1 MLIRNMLIKYYSAAG
16 GEGGDGGG
24 SGSGAPEITPEI
36 QKLIDEQVNAQ
47 VSGLKNKNSELLG
60 KLKESTESLKRFD
73 GIDPD
78 AVKTILQRFSDDE
91 EAQLI
96 AAGKIDEVLD
106 KRTERLRADVDKQIK
121 AANER
126 AEKAEAFSRKFRDR
140 VLGDAIRSAAFKAG
154 ALPEASDDLILRAK
168 GTFQLNDEGEAVAVD
183 ANGDVLFG
191 KDGKTPL
198 TPVEWAESLKETA
211 PHLFPR
217 AEGSGAGG
225 HKPGG
230 GGGSLKRS
238 EMSSSDKADYIRK
251 HGQQAYLKL
260 PK

>member
-36 QKLIDEQVNAQ
+36 QKLIDEQVSAQ

-60 KLKESTESLKRFD
+60 KLKESTESLKRFE

-126 AEKAEAFSRKFRDR
+126 AEKAEAFSNKFRDR
-140 VLGDAIRSAAFKAG
+140 VLVMLSAAQR
-154 ALPEASDDLILRAK
+154 LRLARC
-168 GTFQLNDEGEAVAVD
+168 Q
-183 ANGDVLFG
+183 
-191 KDGKTPL
+191 
-198 TPVEWAESLKETA
+198 
-211 PHLFPR
+211 
-217 AEGSGAGG
+217 
-225 HKPGG
+225 
-230 GGGSLKRS
+230 
-238 EMSSSDKADYIRK
+238 K
-251 HGQQAYLKL
+251 H
-260 PK
+260 PTI